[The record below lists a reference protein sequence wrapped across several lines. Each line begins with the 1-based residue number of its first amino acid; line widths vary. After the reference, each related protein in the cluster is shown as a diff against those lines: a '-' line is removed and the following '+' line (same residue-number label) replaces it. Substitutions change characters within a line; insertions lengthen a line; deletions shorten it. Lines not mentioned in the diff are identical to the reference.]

1 MNIISLFIRRRIANR
16 PNLINIIHNIG
27 WLFFDKILRM
37 GAGFIVGVW
46 IVRYLG
52 PEQFGKLS
60 FAFAFVGLFGAF
72 AGLGLQGIVVRDIV
86 RNQTNNGEILGTAA
100 VLQFL
105 SGLISYGLIIGIFFW
120 LRSEDT
126 IGKMLVVILGSIM
139 LFKASEVA
147 VYWFESQVLSKYT
160 VWVKNSS
167 FLVFAIIKIWLIL
180 NNAPLISFAWVAIGE
195 AFVVA
200 ILLGVVFVLRG
211 PRLYNLQFTLER
223 AKNLLKDSWPLLLSG
238 ISILIYMHI
247 DKIMI
252 GHMLDDKAVGIYSV
266 AVRISE
272 IWYFIPMIVVASV
285 FPSILKTK
293 ERNEEQYYR
302 RLQLLY
308 DVMVLISIC
317 IAVPMSFFSTPLILM
332 VFGEAFVESGPVLA
346 IYIWAGVFVFL
357 GVASGKWFLAEN
369 LQNLGFMRTVI
380 GMIINI
386 LLNLIL
392 IPTHGILGAAV
403 ATIFSQAFSAYFF
416 DLIYVKTRKTF
427 LMKTKSLSLFG
438 MFKRGSKKNAF

>member
-1 MNIISLFIRRRIANR
+1 MNFISLFIRRRIANR
-16 PNLINIIHNIG
+16 PNLINIIDNIG

-37 GAGFIVGVW
+37 GVGFIVGVW

-60 FAFAFVGLFGAF
+60 FASAFVGLFGAF

-139 LFKASEVA
+139 LFKASEVV

-180 NNAPLISFAWVAIGE
+180 NNAPLISFAWVTIGE

-252 GHMLDDKAVGIYSV
+252 GHMLDDEAVGIYSV

-317 IAVPMSFFSTPLILM
+317 IAVPMSFLSTPLILM
-332 VFGEAFVESGPVLA
+332 VFGESFVESGSVLA

-392 IPTHGILGAAV
+392 IPTYGILGAAV
-403 ATIFSQAFSAYFF
+403 ATIFSQAFAAYFF
-416 DLIYVKTRKTF
+416 DLIHVKTRKTF

-438 MFKRGSKKNAF
+438 MFKR